1 MLDIQKFNRKI
12 ILITIEKNT
21 MKHPLKISILT
32 LLFITSGLTSFAQNN
47 SKLFNDRRVINSH
60 SVEVLNKSFLDIR
73 IGHRFGD
80 VNGKWNTL
88 YGLEVANDVFIG
100 AEYGVTDKFMIGL
113 SRTKGSANLKM
124 LVNGLAKWN
133 LLHEKNGKPVSLTL
147 VGVSTV
153 STMQKNENPNTLT
166 SFPSFVN
173 RLSYCGQLVVG
184 KQVSNK
190 LALQANFS
198 SLHRNI
204 VEDPD
209 KNLMFSAGLAA
220 RIQVNK
226 TVALISD
233 LNVPLTGPQSPFST
247 GQQLSTKQYYLPLG
261 FGIEFDTGGHVFQLN
276 LTNAKG
282 IPQTDFLANTTSSW
296 LDGEFRL
303 GFTISRVFKVR

>member
-1 MLDIQKFNRKI
+1 
-12 ILITIEKNT
+12 
-21 MKHPLKISILT
+21 MKHSLKSTILS
-32 LLFITSGLTSFAQNN
+32 LLFISTGLTSFAQNN
-47 SKLFNDRRVINSH
+47 AKLFNDRRVINSH
-60 SVEVLNKSFLDIR
+60 SIEVLNKSMLDIR

-80 VNGKWNTL
+80 INGSWNTL
-88 YGLEVANDVFIG
+88 YGLEEATDVFIG
-100 AEYGVTDKFMIGL
+100 AEYGLTDKFMIGL
-113 SRTKGSANLKM
+113 SRSKGSAKLRM

-133 LLHEKNGKPVSLTL
+133 ILHEKNNKPISLTL
-147 VGVSTV
+147 VGVATV
-153 STMQKNENPNTLT
+153 STMQKSELPNTLT

-173 RLSYCGQLVVG
+173 RLAYCGQLIAG

-190 LALQANFS
+190 LALQANIS

-209 KNLMFSAGLAA
+209 KNLMFSAGVAA
-220 RIQVNK
+220 RLQLNK
-226 TVALISD
+226 TIALISD
-233 LNVPLTGPQSPFST
+233 LNVPLTGPQSPFSDD
-247 GQQLSTKQYYLPLG
+247 QQLSTKTYYMPLG
-261 FGIEFDTGGHVFQLN
+261 FGIEFDTGGHIFQLN